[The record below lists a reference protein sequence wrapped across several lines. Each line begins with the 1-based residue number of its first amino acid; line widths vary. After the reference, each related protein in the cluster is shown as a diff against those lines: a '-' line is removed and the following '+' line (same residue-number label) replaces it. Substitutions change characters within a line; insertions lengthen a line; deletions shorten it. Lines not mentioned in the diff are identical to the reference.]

1 MFAAMLQDK
10 APLVRIIDRAVRHSE
25 HGRLRGELIVDLLRA
40 RHTDAEAERQFNIAM
55 TWVDTEN
62 CSTTTPMTTSSPST
76 PPTRQ
81 TPPERPRKP
90 AKRTELTRL
99 SQPPQWK
106 QRSTRQR
113 NGPPR
118 IAKEES

>member
-1 MFAAMLQDK
+1 MLQDK

-55 TWVDTEN
+55 TWGRYGELFDYDADDDIITVDAA
-62 CSTTTPMTTSSPST
+62 
-76 PPTRQ
+76 TRQ